1 MFQLNDLNYFVL
13 IQKFYVY
20 SFVVL
25 SYCRKKYAKA
35 KREFIEAKQLLSNK
49 RERKVS
55 KKTQNI
61 RTNLIVI
68 NRFRFC

>member
-1 MFQLNDLNYFVL
+1 MFQLNDLHHFLL
-13 IQKFYVY
+13 IKKFYVPF
-20 SFVVL
+20 FVVL
-25 SYCRKKYAKA
+25 SYCRKRYAKA
-35 KREFIEAKQLLSNK
+35 EREFIEAKQLLFNK

-68 NRFRFC
+68 NRFHFS